1 MKRKAAQSTSPRDPA
16 PLAPLTNNPA
26 SVALT
31 VPEVCAALRLG
42 KLAVIRLIKAKRL
55 HAVRLGRAFRIPP
68 WALEDFLAGREG
80 KRPRA

>member
-1 MKRKAAQSTSPRDPA
+1 MKRKARSITPST
-16 PLAPLTNNPA
+16 LTPSNPA

-80 KRPRA
+80 KRPRG